1 MALYMQAKTITFLFP
16 PYDDDMQQGR
26 PSSRPRPSFGQRLFE
41 ARQALGLSQAEVAE
55 KMSLKQAGYAAWE
68 RDPVALRPE
77 QIRRLAE
84 VLNVSVE
91 HLLGVEEQPTRKGGP
106 TGKVRQVFEKVNRLP
121 RHQQNKVVEFV
132 EAFVNQK
139 MVAH

>member
-1 MALYMQAKTITFLFP
+1 MALY
-16 PYDDDMQQGR
+16 MQQGR
-26 PSSRPRPSFGQRLFE
+26 PSSRPRPLFGQRLFE

-55 KMSLKQAGYAAWE
+55 KMNMKQAGYAAWE
-68 RDPVALRPE
+68 RDSVALRPE
-77 QIRRLAE
+77 QMRRLAE
-84 VLNVSVE
+84 ILSVSVE
-91 HLLGVEEQPTRKGGP
+91 HLLGVEEHLARKGGP

-139 MVAH
+139 SAAH